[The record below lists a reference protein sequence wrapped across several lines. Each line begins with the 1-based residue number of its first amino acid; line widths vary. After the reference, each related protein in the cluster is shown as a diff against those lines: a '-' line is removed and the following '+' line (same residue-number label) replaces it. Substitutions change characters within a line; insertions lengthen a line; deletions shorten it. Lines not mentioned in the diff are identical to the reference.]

1 MHNDWEG
8 NGEGNGDKAITVGA
22 HDIKKRKIMLDF
34 KLKFLECDGK
44 KSFVVL
50 THEKYPAI
58 EEALQDA
65 SDLQCLKEARAEE
78 WDAPTPPLDSVRKTL
93 SI

>member
-1 MHNDWEG
+1 
-8 NGEGNGDKAITVGA
+8 
-22 HDIKKRKIMLDF
+22 MLDL
-34 KLKFLECDGK
+34 KPKFLERDGK

-50 THEKYPAI
+50 TYEEYLAI

-65 SDLQCLKEARAEE
+65 GDLQCLKEARAEE